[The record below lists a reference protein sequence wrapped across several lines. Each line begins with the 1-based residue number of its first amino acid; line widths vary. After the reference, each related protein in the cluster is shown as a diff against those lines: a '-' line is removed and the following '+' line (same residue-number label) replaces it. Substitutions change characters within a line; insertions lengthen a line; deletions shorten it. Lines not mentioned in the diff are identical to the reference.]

1 MNRVSVRA
9 RLTGLVVLLA
19 AILGIL
25 ISSVG
30 VGAVERDLVDTVVA
44 VSAADQLGLVE
55 DVLAFADDFRQEYDD
70 LEEFSDEGVPDWAT
84 EELVVLLDELVAV
97 GALDEVLAA
106 TDVDRPVSMDVFTYF
121 GDVVRYFPESGVA
134 EWPLE
139 PDEVDGPL
147 VPQTLI
153 EELFFLSE
161 ELRFGDVFGVRPD
174 GFVGFVEKEFE
185 FAVVE
190 LERDGPEFVVLA
202 DVSDVRAS
210 VARIRAILWWAVPSA
225 VIGAG
230 LVAWFLAGRALR
242 PVHAITSRV
251 AEISGGNLHERVPQP
266 GTGDEVARLA
276 STMNAMLDRLE
287 IDDAR
292 LRRFVSDA
300 SHELRSPVAVL
311 RSEAEVAA
319 RAPER
324 SSVSELAEGV
334 LVEAERLQRIVEDLL
349 LLARGEERS
358 VAVVVEVDVDDVVLV
373 EAARRRRLP
382 VDTSQVSAG
391 RVLGSVE
398 AVQRTVAH
406 LVDNAVRH
414 ASSQVSV
421 GVRTDDRFVV
431 VWVDDDGPG
440 VASADRARIF
450 DRFTRLDDA
459 RTRDRGGAGLGLA
472 VVAETVGRMGGTV
485 EVEDA
490 TAGGA
495 RFSLRLPAA
504 PH

>member
-1 MNRVSVRA
+1 MI
-9 RLTGLVVLLA
+9 LLF
-19 AILGIL
+19 
-25 ISSVG
+25 
-30 VGAVERDLVDTVVA
+30 
-44 VSAADQLGLVE
+44 Q
-55 DVLAFADDFRQEYDD
+55 
-70 LEEFSDEGVPDWAT
+70 
-84 EELVVLLDELVAV
+84 
-97 GALDEVLAA
+97 
-106 TDVDRPVSMDVFTYF
+106 
-121 GDVVRYFPESGVA
+121 
-134 EWPLE
+134 
-139 PDEVDGPL
+139 
-147 VPQTLI
+147 
-153 EELFFLSE
+153 LFFLSE

-334 LVEAERLQRIVEDLL
+334 LRQQR
-349 LLARGEERS
+349 GRS
-358 VAVVVEVDVDDVVLV
+358 G
-373 EAARRRRLP
+373 RRC
-382 VDTSQVSAG
+382 
-391 RVLGSVE
+391 
-398 AVQRTVAH
+398 
-406 LVDNAVRH
+406 
-414 ASSQVSV
+414 
-421 GVRTDDRFVV
+421 GVFQ
-431 VWVDDDGPG
+431 
-440 VASADRARIF
+440 
-450 DRFTRLDDA
+450 
-459 RTRDRGGAGLGLA
+459 
-472 VVAETVGRMGGTV
+472 
-485 EVEDA
+485 
-490 TAGGA
+490 
-495 RFSLRLPAA
+495 
-504 PH
+504 